1 MHNKPSQSDHD
12 TASRRSAN
20 TTLEMLDDALSK
32 LEQRIGIGSAAPRPS
47 RDEDISA
54 IRARQEALARRGQT
68 APAPRAA
75 PQPSSPVTGAQPS
88 LHAEIARMREELNRE
103 MSSTIARQFGAIR
116 DELKTLMG
124 QGAGMSSADLADGF
138 NRLTRELGVVAS
150 RVENGETGSLR
161 AEVEELKGHVAAL
174 AREDT
179 LRDMAERWTVIER
192 EIGALPQTLGSRED
206 LLTIANRINEINDA
220 LHGLADAGTI
230 GAMEEQ
236 MRALAG
242 AVETLAS
249 QNAAVSPDHLV
260 TIEERLDEIS
270 RALVAISVSSAP
282 PELDT
287 TPFERI
293 EARLSSLARQVEE
306 SATAA
311 QSGNVDQRLLEI
323 AERLG
328 AVHESV
334 SNAPAAND
342 AFENVALR
350 LEELARRIDS
360 DTRGAEPASD
370 KMIESLNA
378 RFEEIAKRL
387 DTNRLSAE
395 ETGERMFQ
403 SLDARME
410 ELARRIEENERD
422 STHVPTFDHME
433 RRIEEIAQM
442 LTSGDAFSPGAAAQA
457 DSRALESLEAQIA
470 ALSEKLSGA
479 LPAADNAALAD
490 LAPRLLAI
498 TDQLAGGRDDI
509 IAAAREAAEEAVGR
523 YSPEASEAE
532 RGMLAQLADDLRGL
546 EDLARNSDDRNA
558 RTFEAIH
565 DTLVKVADRIA
576 GLESS
581 LRGGEVHDAPARD
594 EFQFSHPQEPAVPE
608 PVTHIEDAPSID
620 FAAGEEF
627 EEQPPRS
634 KPPRNKA
641 RGGQQ
646 AMSPAEAAALAARAA
661 MDEDPGI
668 GDVLV
673 EDAGKRAAIVKNQK
687 GLLGG
692 LRKAISRGGSTP
704 DEIADDIALD
714 EDEPVVFGKADAA
727 RKDPD
732 LADEPL
738 EPGTGGPDLA
748 AIMKRVRAER
758 AGPAAEAGTQDA
770 EDDAGK
776 SDFIAAARRAARAA
790 AAEASVLDLGAHEGG
805 KQKSKGRGILSSN
818 RRPLVLGAGAILLA
832 LLAFPLVRGY
842 LSGGDAPGGVSRVE
856 QAVPAEEPAP
866 AAAEALPTDQPSLE
880 PRVVDAAPA
889 EPETAAPQMAA
900 EEPAPAPEQPAPVTA
915 EPAAVAEAPADTM
928 AGDMAP
934 TETASAADAGDAA
947 PATTEQTAAGDAS
960 GYTAVS
966 MSDIPG
972 QIGPVALRE
981 AAAQGDPKALFLIGD
996 RLMGKGPGTP
1006 GSDMKAAAHWYELA
1020 AEQGFA
1026 PAQYRIGN
1034 AYEKGFGVDRN
1045 LDTARTWYQLAAEQG
1060 NVSAMHNLAVLY
1072 ATEVNGKRD
1081 MKTAANWFLK
1091 AAELGVKDSQVNLGI
1106 LSARGEGV
1114 KQDLAEAY
1122 KWLSL
1127 AANAGD
1133 KDAAAK
1139 RDEVAKYMRPD
1150 QLEMARGAVEL
1161 WKPHQV
1167 DVAANS
1173 LDVPDAWNTG
1183 KEMTASNP
1191 KPDVDMK
1198 KAIRN
1203 IQAILNNAGYDAGD
1217 ADGVMGTKTRS
1228 AITQFQKD
1236 NGLLPTGE
1244 VDRALVDKLLEINK
1258 QS

>member
-32 LEQRIGIGSAAPRPS
+32 LEQRIGIGSSAPRPAQ
-47 RDEDISA
+47 DDDISA

-75 PQPSSPVTGAQPS
+75 PQPSTPVTGEQPS

-116 DELKTLMG
+116 DELKALMG

-179 LRDMAERWTVIER
+179 LHDMAERWTVIER

-206 LLTIANRINEINDA
+206 LLTIANRINEINEA

-230 GAMEEQ
+230 GAMGEQ
-236 MRALAG
+236 MRALAE

-287 TPFERI
+287 APFERI

-306 SATAA
+306 SSTAA
-311 QSGNVDQRLLEI
+311 QSGNVDQRLMEI

-334 SNAPAAND
+334 TNAPAAND
-342 AFENVALR
+342 AFENVSQR

-360 DTRGAEPASD
+360 DTRGAEPVSD
-370 KMIESLNA
+370 KMIENLNA

-387 DTNRLSAE
+387 DTNRVSAE

-422 STHVPTFDHME
+422 STQVPTFDHME

-442 LTSGDAFSPGAAAQA
+442 LTSGDAFSPGAVAQP

-470 ALSEKLSGA
+470 ALSEKLSGV

-523 YSPEASEAE
+523 YSPEASETE

-546 EDLARNSDDRNA
+546 EDLARNSDDRNT

-581 LRGGEVHDAPARD
+581 LRGGEVRDAPASD
-594 EFQFSHPQEPAVPE
+594 EPRFSRPQEPAMPE
-608 PVTHIEDAPSID
+608 PVTQIEDAPPID

-627 EEQPPRS
+627 EEQLTRS
-634 KPPRNKA
+634 RA

-661 MDEDPGI
+661 ISEDPGI
-668 GDVLV
+668 GDVLADD
-673 EDAGKRAAIVKNQK
+673 EGERPASAKNRK
-687 GLLGG
+687 GLLSG
-692 LRKAISRGGSTP
+692 LRNVIARGADTS
-704 DEIADDIALD
+704 DEIAIDD
-714 EDEPVVFGKADAA
+714 EEPVVFGKADAA

-748 AIMKRVRAER
+748 EIMKRVRAER

-790 AAEASVLDLGAHEGG
+790 AAEASVLDTGSHESG
-805 KQKSKGRGILSSN
+805 KQKSKGRGGILPSN

-842 LSGGDAPGGVSRVE
+842 LSGGDAASGVSQVE
-856 QAVPAEEPAP
+856 QPAPLEEAAP
-866 AAAEALPTDQPSLE
+866 AAAEAVPADQPPGE
-880 PRVVDAAPA
+880 TRIVDAAPL
-889 EPETAAPQMAA
+889 EPETAAPEMAV
-900 EEPAPAPEQPAPVTA
+900 EEPAPEPVQTA
-915 EPAAVAEAPADTM
+915 LATTEPAAESRGAPAD
-928 AGDMAP
+928 GDMQVA
-934 TETASAADAGDAA
+934 ETASVDAGDAA
-947 PATTEQTAAGDAS
+947 PELTAADDVGDAS

-966 MSDIPG
+966 MSDIPE
-972 QIGPVALRE
+972 QVGPVALRE
-981 AAAQGDPKALFLIGD
+981 AAVEGDPKALFLIGD
-996 RLMGKGPGTP
+996 KMMGSGPGTP

-1034 AYEKGFGVDRN
+1034 AYEKGFGVGRN
-1045 LDTARTWYQLAAEQG
+1045 LETAKTWYQLAAEQG

-1072 ATEVNGKRD
+1072 ATEVDGKRD
-1081 MKTAANWFLK
+1081 MKTAADWFLK

-1114 KQDLAEAY
+1114 KQDLVEAY

-1133 KDAAAK
+1133 KDAATK
-1139 RDEVAKYMRPD
+1139 RDEVAKFMRPD

-1161 WKPHQV
+1161 WKPHTV
-1167 DVAANS
+1167 DIAANS

-1183 KEMTASNP
+1183 KETTASNP
-1191 KPDVDMK
+1191 PPDVDMK

-1203 IQAILNNAGYDAGD
+1203 IQAILNNAGYDVGEP
-1217 ADGVMGTKTRS
+1217 DGVMGTKTRS
-1228 AITQFQKD
+1228 AITQFQKA